1 VSADESVSETTYQ
14 ATKITQYETS
24 VISISEHK
32 NKYMEAVID
41 CLKSNVKQQ
50 HVGLLTNILAVLA
63 THGWNR
69 TESDDCVNTSL
80 QNIVAPSSY
89 PQPLYTVLL
98 TH

>member
-1 VSADESVSETTYQ
+1 MSADESVSETTYQ
-14 ATKITQYETS
+14 ATKITKHF
-24 VISISEHK
+24 VISINEHK

-50 HVGLLTNILAVLA
+50 HVGLLINILAILA
-63 THGWNR
+63 THRWNR
-69 TESDDCVNTSL
+69 TESDDFANTSL